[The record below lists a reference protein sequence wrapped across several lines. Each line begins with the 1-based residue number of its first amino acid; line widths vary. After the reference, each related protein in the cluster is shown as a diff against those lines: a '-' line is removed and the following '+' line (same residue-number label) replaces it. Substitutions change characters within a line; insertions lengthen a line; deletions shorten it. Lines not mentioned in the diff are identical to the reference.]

1 MGFNV
6 EANNQLS
13 AGAGKLGFFDVFRRA
28 LRGEEVDV
36 TSVPLKRAIAF
47 LAIPMIAEMCMESLF
62 VVTDIFW
69 VASLGA
75 NAVAVVGITESIIV
89 LLEAIGVGVGMAVTA
104 MIARRIGEKRPED
117 AAYIAGQ
124 ALWVGGLVA
133 ITFGVLGAFY
143 ATDILALMGA
153 APDVIAQGAGFTR
166 ILLGGSVTL
175 MYLFL
180 LSAAFRGAGEPAI
193 AMRALW
199 LGNGLNIVLDPLLI
213 FGVGPFPEF
222 GVEGAAIAS
231 VIGRGTGALYLMYR
245 LFAQTPRLP
254 MSIAALKLHGP
265 TLKRLLE
272 VSAGGVAQFII
283 GMASWIVLMR
293 LMASYGSEAVAG
305 YTIAIR
311 VIVFCLLP
319 AWGMANAA
327 ATLVGQNLGAEKPER
342 AERAVWLTVKYNVWF
357 MGVLA
362 VIFGFGAPV
371 IVSVFTAEPAV
382 SDYAVMCLRILAGG
396 YVIYAIG
403 MIVVQA
409 FNGAGDTRTPTW
421 LNALCFWVFQLPF
434 AYWLAEPLG
443 LGPTGVFIAMI
454 VTQLLLT
461 IGAVVLFRR
470 GRWKEVTV

>member
-1 MGFNV
+1 MQ
-6 EANNQLS
+6 ANNQLS
-13 AGAGKLGFFDVFRRA
+13 AGTEKLGFFNVLRRA

-75 NAVAVVGITESIIV
+75 NAVAVVGITESVIG
-89 LLEAIGVGVGMAVTA
+89 LLEAIGIGVGMAVTA

-117 AAYIAGQ
+117 AATIAGQ
-124 ALWVGGLVA
+124 ALWVGGFVA
-133 ITFGVLGAFY
+133 IVCGAVGAFF
-143 ATDILALMGA
+143 AADVLALMGA
-153 APDVIAQGAGFTR
+153 APDVIAEGAGFTR

-175 MYLFL
+175 MYLVL
-180 LSAAFRGAGEPAI
+180 LSSAFRGAGEPAI

-213 FGVGPFPEF
+213 FGVGPFPAF

-231 VIGRGTGALYLMYR
+231 VIGRGTGAIYLLYR

-254 MSIAALKLHGP
+254 MSLGALRLQVP

-272 VSAGGVAQFII
+272 VSAGGVAQFLI
-283 GMASWIVLMR
+283 GMASWVVLMR
-293 LMASYGSEAVAG
+293 LMASYGSDAVAG

-311 VIVFCLLP
+311 IIVFCLLP

-327 ATLVGQNLGAEKPER
+327 ATLVGQNLGAGKPER

-357 MGVLA
+357 LGALA
-362 VIFGFGAPV
+362 LIFGIGAPV
-371 IVSVFTAEPAV
+371 VVSVFTAEPAV
-382 SDYAVMCLRILAGG
+382 AEYGVNCLRILACG
-396 YVIYAIG
+396 YVMYAAG
-403 MIVVQA
+403 MILVQA
-409 FNGAGDTRTPTW
+409 FNGAGDTKTPTW
-421 LNALCFWVFQLPF
+421 LNAVCFWVLQLPL
-434 AYWLAEPLG
+434 AYWFAEGLAF
-443 LGPTGVFIAMI
+443 GPTGVFVAMVLAEVI
-454 VTQLLLT
+454 LT
-461 IGAVVLFRR
+461 VAAIVLFRR
-470 GRWKEVTV
+470 GGWQQVSV

>member
-1 MGFNV
+1 MQ
-6 EANNQLS
+6 ANNQLS
-13 AGAGKLGFFDVFRRA
+13 AGTEKLGFFNVLRRA

-75 NAVAVVGITESIIV
+75 NAVAVVGITESVIV
-89 LLEAIGVGVGMAVTA
+89 LLEAIGIGVGMAVTA

-117 AAYIAGQ
+117 AATIAGQ
-124 ALWVGGLVA
+124 ALWVGGFVA
-133 ITFGVLGAFY
+133 IVCGAVGAFF
-143 ATDILALMGA
+143 AADVLALMGA
-153 APDVIAQGAGFTR
+153 APDVIAEGAGFTR

-175 MYLFL
+175 MYLVL
-180 LSAAFRGAGEPAI
+180 LSSAFRGAGEPAI

-213 FGVGPFPEF
+213 FGVGPFPAF

-231 VIGRGTGALYLMYR
+231 VIGRGTGAIYLLYR

-254 MSIAALKLHGP
+254 MSLGALRLQVP

-272 VSAGGVAQFII
+272 VSAGGVAQFLI
-283 GMASWIVLMR
+283 GMASWVVLMR
-293 LMASYGSEAVAG
+293 LMASYGSDAVAG

-311 VIVFCLLP
+311 IIVFCLLP

-327 ATLVGQNLGAEKPER
+327 ATLVGQNLGAGKPER

-357 MGVLA
+357 LGALA
-362 VIFGFGAPV
+362 LIFGIGAPV
-371 IVSVFTAEPAV
+371 VVSVFTAEPAV
-382 SDYAVMCLRILAGG
+382 AEYGVNCLRILACG
-396 YVIYAIG
+396 YVMYAAG
-403 MIVVQA
+403 MILVQA
-409 FNGAGDTRTPTW
+409 FNGAGDTKTPTW
-421 LNALCFWVFQLPF
+421 LNAVCFWVLQLPL
-434 AYWLAEPLG
+434 AYWFAEGLAF
-443 LGPTGVFIAMI
+443 GPTGVFVAMVLAEVI
-454 VTQLLLT
+454 LT
-461 IGAVVLFRR
+461 VAAIVLFRR
-470 GRWKEVTV
+470 GGWQQVSV